1 MSHAQVVQRVGDL
14 TIVLW
19 REPELP
25 AGLPS
30 LIVEAQASGIAW
42 ICDFREAWKTR
53 PYTDTGEAL
62 FLSFDGEK
70 LVAMAVISADPHIE
84 RTDTGRLRYIYV
96 AQAARGRG
104 LLRVFVELCLAH
116 GAARWR
122 RFRLHTDNPVA
133 ARVYESY
140 GFVATADEV
149 RSTHVREL

>member
-1 MSHAQVVQRVGDL
+1 MSHADVIRRVGDL
-14 TIVLW
+14 AIVLW

-30 LIVEAQASGIAW
+30 LVAEAEASGIAW
-42 ICDFREAWKTR
+42 IADFREAWRMR
-53 PYTDTGEAL
+53 PYTDEGEAL
-62 FLSFDGEK
+62 FIAFAGDAPL
-70 LVAMAVISADPHIE
+70 AMAVISADPHVE

-96 AQAARGRG
+96 ARAVRGRG

-122 RFRLHTDNPVA
+122 RLRLHTDNPVA

-140 GFVATADEV
+140 GFVPAADEV
-149 RSTHVREL
+149 RSTHVRDL